1 MADDILT
8 RKIEYP
14 NTRPE
19 DTQAE
24 PLRALEEGP
33 GVRPRYFVDISTHE
47 NVTIKYESAGL
58 GSRFTAAVVD
68 TVIRAVFWITVA
80 VAVYFIFFHGR
91 VSIDLDFDIFE
102 GIEYFASTAL
112 VVYFGILLSRLVY
125 FEIFESVWSGYTP
138 GKKLLGIRAVSVTG
152 EAASFSQIT
161 VRTVMRFLHMI
172 PGGEFADGVAALLS
186 AKKQRLGDMAAGT
199 MVIKVGRVKKASEVL
214 ARKIAADAKLA
225 GNGDAGDDDAGGDL
239 DGFGRVSDR
248 KISDFL
254 AEMHA
259 MTEKARASD
268 NVTPEGS
275 VGAENG
281 GNLIENGGKHDNSV
295 EDPFAGAED
304 VEREQAEKRRNSY
317 VPEGGYLTYYET
329 RVLLTYLENR
339 ARLPSPVTYDRK
351 FAEFIFEKS
360 GQQRP
365 KKLNRN
371 KTFSFIREVARYHAW
386 LHGILGGVRV

>member
-1 MADDILT
+1 M
-8 RKIEYP
+8 
-14 NTRPE
+14 
-19 DTQAE
+19 
-24 PLRALEEGP
+24 
-33 GVRPRYFVDISTHE
+33 RPRYFVDISTHE